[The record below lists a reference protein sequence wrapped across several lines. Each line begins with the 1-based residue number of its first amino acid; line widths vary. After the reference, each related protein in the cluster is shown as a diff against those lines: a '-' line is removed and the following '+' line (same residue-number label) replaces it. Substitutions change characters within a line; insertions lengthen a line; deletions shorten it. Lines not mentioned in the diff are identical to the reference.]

1 MTKIAVLGAGAWGT
15 ALSRLVA
22 DATCEQKVYVLA
34 VPTNAL
40 RDVLETLKDKIGDKT
55 LIINASKGI
64 EYGTHKLPCE
74 IIEEV
79 LGKNIHYFS
88 LIGPGFANGVIN
100 KNPTIVNLGY
110 VNLKYVESAKALFQ
124 SPYFDVMPT
133 ECLHAIEMMGAF
145 KNIYAIGC
153 GVAEGLGY
161 GANTR
166 TKLIVFAYQEL
177 KRLLSAMDYNYS
189 ESAEIAFLGDLV
201 LTCNSTESRNFMLGK
216 LLVHN
221 STKNCLEQI
230 GETTEGLFSISS
242 VRSFEQQAHIKLPL
256 AKLIHDIID
265 SNDYN
270 QTKRLFNHFIL
281 RP

>member
-1 MTKIAVLGAGAWGT
+1 
-15 ALSRLVA
+15 
-22 DATCEQKVYVLA
+22 
-34 VPTNAL
+34 
-40 RDVLETLKDKIGDKT
+40 
-55 LIINASKGI
+55 
-64 EYGTHKLPCE
+64 
-74 IIEEV
+74 
-79 LGKNIHYFS
+79 
-88 LIGPGFANGVIN
+88 
-100 KNPTIVNLGY
+100 
-110 VNLKYVESAKALFQ
+110 
-124 SPYFDVMPT
+124 
-133 ECLHAIEMMGAF
+133 
-145 KNIYAIGC
+145 
-153 GVAEGLGY
+153 
-161 GANTR
+161 
-166 TKLIVFAYQEL
+166 
-177 KRLLSAMDYNYS
+177 MDYNYS